1 MTAYPVAYPA
11 VWLPKIIHVAEL
23 AGIKSSARDKFV
35 REMVDIVK
43 TAHRKA
49 DNDPAQLKYV
59 KKTEQLIDQLQQD
72 RLNDNQGQP
81 CEAVVIVVL
90 DRNENEEA
98 EARLEVSQSDPSE
111 EIPF

>member
-1 MTAYPVAYPA
+1 MNYPVAYPQA
-11 VWLPKIIHVAEL
+11 WLPVIIRVAEL
-23 AGIKSSARDKFV
+23 AGIEDSSARNRFTLK
-35 REMVDIVK
+35 MVESLK
-43 TAHRKA
+43 TAHAMA
-49 DNDPAQLKYV
+49 DSDPAQLKYV